1 MSAVRPPGPATEPES
16 ARPYDEGMQ
25 RRTRPTFFAWAF
37 APFVVV
43 SLLHVVLLAVDSP
56 LAGPTK
62 LLLMPMLAI
71 PVLVS
76 ARRLAPRAT
85 LLLLLAALLFS
96 WLGDGAGAFFP
107 AAPELPLMLLFF
119 GIAHVAYIV
128 LFARYLA
135 IRRVPWWALVYAA
148 WWVAMILFLGP
159 HTGNQLIAVGL
170 YGVVLGGTAAFSARC
185 NPLVAVGGAF
195 FLASDTLL
203 AFRLFLPDSLP
214 SWSSPAVMLT
224 YTLGQGLIVAGALI
238 ALRKRNA

>member
-1 MSAVRPPGPATEPES
+1 MSDLRTPNPATEPEP

-25 RRTRPTFFAWAF
+25 RRRSAMFAWAF
-37 APFVVV
+37 APFVVA
-43 SLLHVVLLAVDSP
+43 SALHVVLLAVDSP

-62 LLLMPMLAI
+62 LLLMPMLAV

-76 ARRLAPRAT
+76 ARRLPPRAT
-85 LLLLLAALLFS
+85 LLLIAALLFS

-107 AAPELPLMLLFF
+107 MAPELPVMLLFF

-128 LFARYLA
+128 LFARLLA
-135 IRRVPWWALVYAA
+135 TQRMPWWALVYAA
-148 WWVAMILFLGP
+148 WWIAMILFLGP
-159 HTGNQLIAVGL
+159 HTGSLLIAVAL
-170 YGVVLGGTAAFSARC
+170 YGLVLGGTAAFSTRC
-185 NPLVAVGGAF
+185 GPVVAVGGAF

-224 YTLGQGLIVAGALI
+224 YTIGQGLIVAGTLM
-238 ALRKRNA
+238 ALRKRSA